1 MKYHPGPQ
9 AEHHAFEI
17 GTTEREA
24 NHRTPASN
32 ILLADRESG
41 DRQKSQG
48 RGKQSEDV
56 WWVQLFPA
64 LKAIQESRFY
74 PYLHRSN
81 PARQDNHTTQ
91 QCTFGSISC
100 LGLQDKLKD
109 SCLHNHLVEW

>member
-41 DRQKSQG
+41 DRQKSPS

-74 PYLHRSN
+74 PYIGVTLSDRI
-81 PARQDNHTTQ
+81 TTQ
-91 QCTFGSISC
+91 P
-100 LGLQDKLKD
+100 
-109 SCLHNHLVEW
+109 NNVHLVPSHV